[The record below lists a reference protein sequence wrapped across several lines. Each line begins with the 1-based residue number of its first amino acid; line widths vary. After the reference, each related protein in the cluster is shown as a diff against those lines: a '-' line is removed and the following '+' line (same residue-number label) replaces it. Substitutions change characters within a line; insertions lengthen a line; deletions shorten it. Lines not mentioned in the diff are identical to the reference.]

1 MNQDREEAAAGSSR
15 TEKRNTDI
23 EDEGEG
29 RTNKRN
35 EICAGTSL
43 MATHAYSIEE
53 PREPSRKG
61 DIYLRQWDTREHVR
75 RPGSIIIIII
85 YFRREGRPTTYI
97 LPIVRTK
104 ETKQ

>member
-1 MNQDREEAAAGSSR
+1 MRRNRDREEAA
-15 TEKRNTDI
+15 
-23 EDEGEG
+23 DEGEG
-29 RTNKRN
+29 RTNERN

-61 DIYLRQWDTREHVR
+61 DISATMGHTRTR
-75 RPGSIIIIII
+75 RALIIIII
-85 YFRREGRPTTYI
+85 YFRREGTTYI
-97 LPIVRTK
+97 LSIVRTK